1 MDFQQM
7 NALGRG
13 YAHDPLDTSTKSIR
27 ESWALIPNEEYE
39 RLVFDY
45 EGTDNL
51 D

>member
-7 NALGRG
+7 NALGRS
-13 YAHDPLDTSTKSIR
+13 YALDLLDTSIR
-27 ESWALIPNEEYE
+27 DSWALIPNEEYE

-45 EGTDNL
+45 EGKDNL